1 MKEKTKKLDDSTI
14 YVISSAGAKP
24 IKMIIE
30 KEVISQPYNKD
41 FISQF
46 INGLIDMETL
56 FQLIEDNLTEEIYTG
71 TAKMFLSKSKKSNN
85 LPDCRVRMDGDENG

>member
-1 MKEKTKKLDDSTI
+1 MKEETRKLDNSTV
-14 YVISSAGAKP
+14 YVIPSAGSRP

-30 KEVISQPYNKD
+30 GEAISQPYNKD

-71 TAKMFLSKSKKSNN
+71 TAKMLLSKSKKSNN

>member
-1 MKEKTKKLDDSTI
+1 MKEKTRKLDDSTV
-14 YVISSAGAKP
+14 YVIPSVGSRP

-30 KEVISQPYNKD
+30 GEVISQPYNKD

-46 INGLIDMETL
+46 INGIIDMETL
-56 FQLIEDNLTEEIYTG
+56 FQLIENNLTEEIYTG
-71 TAKMFLSKSKKSNN
+71 TAKMLLSKSKKSNN

>member
-1 MKEKTKKLDDSTI
+1 MKEKTRKLDDSTV
-14 YVISSAGAKP
+14 YVIPSAGSRP

-30 KEVISQPYNKD
+30 GEVISQPYNKD

-46 INGLIDMETL
+46 ISGLIDMETL

-71 TAKMFLSKSKKSNN
+71 TAKMLLSKSKKSNN